1 MRQWCNC
8 LFITDPRSKK
18 THVWNFKSLKTKGF
32 QLNQSE
38 GYRYILYVICRYLW
52 IFVFQWRNLEQ
63 PTYRNIMQYLQIYLK
78 KTQKASDTNQKNKKK
93 HIFSLS
99 FSPANRNFPLDSA
112 ARLVTAE
119 VNRRSLKPLGSSP
132 RITWHPRK
140 PVDPTWDPSMIFQGF
155 SSKIHH
161 RGKMMLSC
169 DIN

>member
-1 MRQWCNC
+1 MNTTWICASARWGNDAF
-8 LFITDPRSKK
+8 FIQYRSTQQKN
-18 THVWNFKSLKTKGF
+18 TCLKTKGF

-38 GYRYILYVICRYLW
+38 DYKLYVIYRYLW
-52 IFVFQWRNLEQ
+52 RICLEQ
-63 PTYRNIMQYLQIYLK
+63 PTYRDYLQIYLK
-78 KTQKASDTNQKNKKK
+78 KSLRHQPKKTQSK

-132 RITWHPRK
+132 RITWHPHK
-140 PVDPTWDPSMIFQGF
+140 PVDPTWDPRMIFQGF

-161 RGKMMLSC
+161 LGKLMLSC